1 MLPDDQMGTS
11 EATNGPT
18 NPGGGTG
25 LARREA
31 VWHEK
36 ARPSAEGQAARKLN
50 WAARLEN
57 ELDAELHDA
66 RSAGAGDNA
75 EVAVPDARVR
85 EVEVRVIRKVE
96 CLGA

>member
-25 LARREA
+25 LAKREA
-31 VWHEK
+31 VQHKK
-36 ARPSAEGQAARKLN
+36 ARPSAEGRAARKLN

-57 ELDAELHDA
+57 ELWVGRVGGVLLIVF
-66 RSAGAGDNA
+66 GALMMKG
-75 EVAVPDARVR
+75 
-85 EVEVRVIRKVE
+85 
-96 CLGA
+96 